1 MHLLLFL
8 VYGYPAG
15 HAMDKFDPKKD
26 FSVLMGTKKQSRKVA
41 QIRANPTDIIC
52 YLADEPSAYLLIK
65 FRAK

>member
-1 MHLLLFL
+1 
-8 VYGYPAG
+8 
-15 HAMDKFDPKKD
+15 MDKFDPKKD